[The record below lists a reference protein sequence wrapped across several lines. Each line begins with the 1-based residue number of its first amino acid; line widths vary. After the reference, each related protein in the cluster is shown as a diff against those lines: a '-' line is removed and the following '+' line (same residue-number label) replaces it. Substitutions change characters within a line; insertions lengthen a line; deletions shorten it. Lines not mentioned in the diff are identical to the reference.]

1 MLLLVAARDFRGRR
15 ETAVV
20 LYTNRIGECI
30 PTIAFHDL
38 VSKLFGISIVDDQ
51 GYDMVPMI
59 LFVIGS
65 DPFESIL

>member
-1 MLLLVAARDFRGRR
+1 M
-15 ETAVV
+15 
-20 LYTNRIGECI
+20 LYTNSIGACI

-38 VSKLFGISIVDDQ
+38 VGKLFGISIVDDQ

-65 DPFESIL
+65 DPFEGIL